1 VIIIVIAAIAFLT
14 GVIVGIIA
22 LLRAGIAREE
32 RDHSLRGEPATR
44 AARAARRVVRL
55 YVRMPERV
63 TQADDR
69 ADHRA
74 DASQRRWSPTGTQT
88 RPGRTPY

>member
-1 VIIIVIAAIAFLT
+1 VIIIVIAAIAFVT
-14 GVIVGIIA
+14 GAIAGIIA

-32 RDHSLRGEPATR
+32 SDRSLRSEPATR
-44 AARAARRVVRL
+44 AARATRRVVRL
-55 YVRMPERV
+55 YASRPEGV

-74 DASQRRWSPTGTQT
+74 DASQRRRPPTV
-88 RPGRTPY
+88 TPIR

>member
-1 VIIIVIAAIAFLT
+1 MIIIAITVTAFLT

-44 AARAARRVVRL
+44 AARATRRVVRL
-55 YVRMPERV
+55 YVSMPGRV

-74 DASQRRWSPTGTQT
+74 DASQRRWPPTV
-88 RPGRTPY
+88 TPIR

>member
-1 VIIIVIAAIAFLT
+1 MIIIVIAAIAFVT
-14 GVIVGIIA
+14 GAIAGIIA

-32 RDHSLRGEPATR
+32 SDRSLRSEPATR
-44 AARAARRVVRL
+44 AARATRRVVRL
-55 YVRMPERV
+55 YASRPEGV

-74 DASQRRWSPTGTQT
+74 DASQRRWPPTV
-88 RPGRTPY
+88 TPIR

>member
-14 GVIVGIIA
+14 GAIVGIIA

-32 RDHSLRGEPATR
+32 SDHSLRGEPATR
-44 AARAARRVVRL
+44 AARATRRVVRL
-55 YVRMPERV
+55 YASRSEGV
-63 TQADDR
+63 TQTDDR

-74 DASQRRWSPTGTQT
+74 EASQRRWPPTV
-88 RPGRTPY
+88 TPIR